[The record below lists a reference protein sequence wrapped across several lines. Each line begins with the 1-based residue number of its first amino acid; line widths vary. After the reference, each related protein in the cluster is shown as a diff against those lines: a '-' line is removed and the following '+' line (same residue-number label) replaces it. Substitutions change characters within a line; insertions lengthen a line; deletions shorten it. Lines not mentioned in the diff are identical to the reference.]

1 MSCVKSEGSQCRETP
16 CIMVQRE
23 QRAGV
28 RSGPACVWKSE
39 VLTVPYSCT
48 SKASTRRRQCRAA
61 KTQKSIRALLHT
73 KHKLMIG
80 WEAFLGFVTLSAF
93 VCKLRP
99 SLASIPAAVQRPPA
113 YRRCRANTAAHPWR
127 GWAGKLHHH
136 HAVGGTPQLG
146 PGMHWHDSS
155 VSTLRGRAVSEQLDI
170 AAPRCTGWYRSQK
183 SRRLFSEFS
192 AYIIP
197 ILGFLGLILYLFVV
211 NNGYLFEKKHY
222 HYLF

>member
-28 RSGPACVWKSE
+28 RSGPAFVWKSE

-99 SLASIPAAVQRPPA
+99 SLASTPAAVQRPPA
-113 YRRCRANTAAHPWR
+113 YRRCELIQLHTHGGAGLGSCITITPWVELLSLAL
-127 GWAGKLHHH
+127 GCTDMTVVSPLWEAG
-136 HAVGGTPQLG
+136 
-146 PGMHWHDSS
+146 
-155 VSTLRGRAVSEQLDI
+155 
-170 AAPRCTGWYRSQK
+170 
-183 SRRLFSEFS
+183 
-192 AYIIP
+192 
-197 ILGFLGLILYLFVV
+197 
-211 NNGYLFEKKHY
+211 
-222 HYLF
+222 